1 MRVGHALAAQAN
13 DFARLRSG
21 GNLQPLFSVQ
31 QGNIE
36 PRAQRGLCETDRD
49 RANQIVPLAG
59 EERMLGNV
67 NLAVKVSSWSAAVS
81 RLSFTSQAKLHAVVD
96 ARRHFHF
103 QVHHFFFATR
113 SRALRTFVA
122 NHFAGA
128 PAARAGGLDAEESLS
143 LHDLAAPRAIATA
156 FGGRSRFR
164 AAAVAGGA
172 QFVALDF
179 DGPRAPKGRF
189 AKLQF
194 DAASQAVAAGCAAA
208 PSAPRR
214 AAEESFEQVAERAED
229 VVYVVETRLA
239 TAGARKR
246 LVPVAVVQGAF
257 LGVAQ
262 HVEGLGR
269 LFEALDGRLVSRIAV
284 GMVGRG
290 RLAIRLLDLFGRGA
304 FGDLQNVVIVLLCG
318 HRTHTKSAGESS
330 GNRRGVIR

>member
-143 LHDLAAPRAIATA
+143 LHDLAAPRAIAAA

-194 DAASQAVAAGCAAA
+194 DAASQLLPRVARRPPPPRAA
-208 PSAPRR
+208 PPKNPSNRSPNALKT
-214 AAEESFEQVAERAED
+214 SFTSLKPGWRPP
-229 VVYVVETRLA
+229 
-239 TAGARKR
+239 ARENASC
-246 LVPVAVVQGAF
+246 P
-257 LGVAQ
+257 
-262 HVEGLGR
+262 
-269 LFEALDGRLVSRIAV
+269 
-284 GMVGRG
+284 
-290 RLAIRLLDLFGRGA
+290 
-304 FGDLQNVVIVLLCG
+304 
-318 HRTHTKSAGESS
+318 
-330 GNRRGVIR
+330 